1 MWMWIVEFHILSS
14 WTIAGLKVMNL
25 LLICGRWKKAHLGN
39 TWLCKHIRQLTVMR
53 GKWRFAVLLFFL
65 ISFLCSTLH
74 SQLTKLGEPCSG
86 IMVPAAE
93 VLVPWK
99 CLIIVLCLQQSSL
112 NISYFCQGLADTE
125 QWSVSVNT
133 QYLIQP
139 ISLTVSEHKVK
150 KFCRRT
156 SNDPSVIHLMIV
168 TQYLNPWMLWESADF
183 GIPCCR
189 ML

>member
-1 MWMWIVEFHILSS
+1 MYYLMWMWIVEFHILSS

-99 CLIIVLCLQQSSL
+99 CLIIVFVSSAVFL
-112 NISYFCQGLADTE
+112 EYQLLLSGPCRYRAMIC
-125 QWSVSVNT
+125 
-133 QYLIQP
+133 
-139 ISLTVSEHKVK
+139 VSEHTI
-150 KFCRRT
+150 FDT
-156 SNDPSVIHLMIV
+156 AHIV
-168 TQYLNPWMLWESADF
+168 NSFRA
-183 GIPCCR
+183 
-189 ML
+189 